1 MQSNIST
8 YFYLP
13 LFFMLPLFL
22 NAQNASQNMTLLGNW
37 DIDTFPVHS
46 GMRYN
51 DIWGYVDCSG
61 GEYAIIGSVGRV
73 NFVEVTNPVEPRIVA
88 SFPGTVNS
96 IWRDFKTY
104 RDRAYACADQG
115 QDGLMIFDMSGLPDT
130 VIKTYQSTE
139 YFQRSHNVWIDT
151 LQGRMYMAGAN
162 TRNNGVI
169 IFDLTENPDVPVLLA
184 SIELPGGYV
193 HDIHVVNHIGYA
205 SHGNSGL
212 YVYDFTNPEEPILLG
227 SLTDYPE
234 RGYNHSSWL
243 SADGNY
249 LIMADETHGT
259 SLKVVDVQEPE
270 DMSVVSLFKSALLGP
285 DDLFSI
291 VHNPFVRDQYVVM
304 AYYHDGI
311 QIFDMTDPANVER
324 AAFYDTYPDNV
335 NYSGFRGAWGTY
347 PYLPSGNILG
357 SDITYGLF
365 VLSAD
370 SIEFQPAYTHR
381 FPDANILT
389 ENPVLC
395 DGAELQLNAAN
406 GAENY
411 TWLLDGG
418 LIHAEGNS
426 ITTATPGIYQ
436 VQARNGHCVSIS
448 EPVEVF
454 AAQSIAPVI
463 GLNGTTL
470 ECGNAVEFLFFQ
482 WYLDGLPVPGA
493 NAAVLGITESGTY
506 TLETVDENGCRS
518 ISQGLEA
525 IVSSAEETVSGNF
538 RIFPNPASH
547 TLNVDLSAFETAV
560 DFIRLSDANGQLI
573 SRIGSVVNGINTINI
588 SALPA
593 GMYVLQLQTAN
604 GTVARRFVKS

>member
-13 LFFMLPLFL
+13 LFFMFPIFL

-37 DIDTFPVHS
+37 EVDTFPTHS

-51 DIWGYVDCSG
+51 DVWGYVDCSG
-61 GEYAIIGSVGRV
+61 REYAILGSMGRV
-73 NFVEVTNPVEPRIVA
+73 NFIEVTNPSELRTVA
-88 SFPGTVNS
+88 SFPGTANS

-130 VIKTYQSTE
+130 VVKTYQSTE

-151 LQGRMYMAGAN
+151 LHGRMYMAGAN

-184 SIELPGGYV
+184 SIQLPGGYV
-193 HDIHVVNHIGYA
+193 HDIHVVDHIGYA
-205 SHGNSGL
+205 SHGNNGL
-212 YVYDFTNPEEPILLG
+212 YVYDFTNPEEPLLLG

-259 SLKVVDVQEPE
+259 SLKMVDVQEPE
-270 DMSVVSLFKSALLGP
+270 DMSVVSLFKSALLEP
-285 DDLFSI
+285 DDLLSI

-311 QIFDMTDPANVER
+311 QIFDMTDPANVVR
-324 AAFYDTYPDNV
+324 TAYYDTYPDNT
-335 NYSGFRGAWGTY
+335 NYGGFRGAWGTY

-365 VLSAD
+365 VLSANN
-370 SIEFQPAYTHR
+370 IEFQPAYTHR
-381 FPDANILT
+381 FPDATILT
-389 ENPVLC
+389 ENLALC
-395 DGAELQLNAAN
+395 DGAELQLNASN
-406 GAENY
+406 GAESY

-418 LIHAEGNS
+418 LIHGQGNS

-436 VQARNGHCVSIS
+436 VQARNGHCVSTS
-448 EPVEVF
+448 DPVEVF
-454 AAQSIAPVI
+454 AVQSIEPI
-463 GLNGTTL
+463 ISLNGTTL
-470 ECGNAVEFLFFQ
+470 ECGNASEFVLFQ
-482 WYLDGLPVPGA
+482 WYFNGVPVPGA
-493 NAAVLGITESGTY
+493 DASTLGITESGVY

-518 ISQGLEA
+518 ISQELQA
-525 IVSSAEETVSGNF
+525 VVSGVDEFAQRNF

-547 TLNVDLSAFETAV
+547 TLSVDLSVFETAV
-560 DFIRLSDANGQLI
+560 EFIRLSDASGQLI
-573 SRIGSVVNGINTINI
+573 SRIGGAVNGIHTIDI

-593 GMYVLQLQTAN
+593 GMYILQLQTAK
-604 GTVARRFVKS
+604 GSAARRFVKR